1 MKTLHIILISDLWEK
16 YHRKEFTKEIVRKIS
31 ENGDSLVVQLPVS
44 LFVHIF
50 TNIRRILNF
59 LLSKYKIRKIAENTF
74 LYTPFILF
82 HYLLWEKSEILFKID
97 FFLMNFQLNRTIRKR
112 YGDRKLILWVYF
124 PFLYRFAKN
133 FKKDFVIYD
142 QYDIYHMD
150 INGVTDSELKSL
162 NDELIKISDLVL
174 NTTKYLYDISKVL
187 NNNSYYITNGNNF
200 ELLSKTKK
208 TTAKINLPIKG
219 AKTIGYLG
227 GIRDW
232 IDFDLLEYIIKR
244 KSDVN
249 FLFIGTVLP
258 TAKKKMD
265 KIKIYKNVLWLNYIQ
280 PENLSS
286 YLSLFD
292 AGLIPFKTTEF
303 FKCVFPNKFFEYLAS
318 GIPVIST
325 GLPELEKYKNIFGY
339 SNSNM
344 EFLENCER
352 ALNGYYYKYI
362 DTYLKLAK
370 ENSWSEKTNEIT
382 IIIEKVFVENNII
395 NELS

>member
-1 MKTLHIILISDLWEK
+1 MKTLHIILISNLWEK
-16 YHRKEFTKEIVRKIS
+16 YHRKEFTKEMVKNIS
-31 ENGDSLVVQLPVS
+31 KNGDSLVVQLPVS

-50 TNIRRILNF
+50 TNIKRIINLF
-59 LLSKYKIRKIAENTF
+59 TGKYKISKIEKNTF
-74 LYTPFILF
+74 LYTPIILF
-82 HYLLWEKSEILFKID
+82 HYLLWEKSDIFFKID
-97 FFLMNFQLNRTIRKR
+97 FILMNFQINGTIRKR

-124 PFLYRFAKN
+124 PFLKKFANK

-150 INGVTDSELKSL
+150 VSGKIYYELKSL
-162 NDELIKISDLVL
+162 NDELIKMSDLVL
-174 NTTKYLYDISKVL
+174 NTTEYLYDLSKKI
-187 NNNSYYITNGNNF
+187 NGNSYYITNGNNF
-200 ELLSKTKK
+200 ELLSKIWKEPTE
-208 TTAKINLPIKG
+208 ISLPIQG
-219 AKTIGYLG
+219 GKTIGYLG

-258 TAKKKMD
+258 TAKKEMD
-265 KIKIYKNVLWLNYIQ
+265 KIRTYKNVLWINYIQ
-280 PENLSS
+280 PDNLSS

-339 SNSNM
+339 SNSNK

-370 ENSWSEKTNEIT
+370 ENSWPEKAKKIKK
-382 IIIEKVFVENNII
+382 IIDKVFIENNII
-395 NELS
+395 ND